1 MKRTLG
7 TREVP
12 ERTYYQRAGVH
23 VSERW
28 FATPHGRYAI
38 SGLSRLRAGRGARS
52 PAAHLAGALAVL
64 LAGVA
69 VVGFMANYRTPL
81 TGIGIAGVALAAAG
95 LMAALRGL
103 QRRPYQLWADHR
115 GGTVLLYWSFDEK
128 EYGHVTRALIRAR
141 EAQPIDEEHDL
152 VALASAA

>member
-1 MKRTLG
+1 LG

-12 ERTYYQRAGVH
+12 ERTYYERAGVH

-38 SGLSRLRAGRGARS
+38 SELSRLRAGRGARS
-52 PAAHLAGALAVL
+52 PAARLAGVLAVL
-64 LAGVA
+64 LVGVA
-69 VVGFMANYRTPL
+69 VTGFAANYRTPL
-81 TGIGIAGVALAAAG
+81 TGMGIAAVALAAAG
-95 LMAALRGL
+95 LAAALRGL
-103 QRRPYQLWADHR
+103 ERRPYELWAGIH

-141 EAQPIDEEHDL
+141 EAQPRDEEHDL
-152 VALASAA
+152 VALPSAA